1 MELYQLSAFQT
12 VARTANLTKAAEA
25 MHVSQS
31 ALSTQIRNLEDELGV
46 SLFMRQAKGMQLT
59 SEGETLLPL
68 AQELL
73 SKSEELR
80 RLALNFQQSASGPL
94 NIGLN
99 TDPTFLQLNRVIR
112 TITTALPQ
120 VSLSFSI
127 SQTLTTEAQ
136 LLRGEMDM
144 GFVFGTDFSPAI
156 TVRQLATTPISVVVP
171 THLAADLSTLDWP
184 TLAAMPWIW
193 TTCRCPFHVLCQ
205 RKMDEF
211 EVSPNTVTEAV
222 DENIVKELAL
232 GGMGVAL
239 MRKGEAL
246 DVVRQGVGVIWDKGE
261 LQVPLC
267 LTWLSKRDGERV
279 IVEAVE
285 LIENVWQEQE

>member
-46 SLFMRQAKGMQLT
+46 SLFVRQAKGMQLT

-144 GFVFGTDFSPAI
+144 GFVFGTDFS
-156 TVRQLATTPISVVVP
+156 RQSRYGNWRPPRSA
-171 THLAADLSTLDWP
+171 W
-184 TLAAMPWIW
+184 
-193 TTCRCPFHVLCQ
+193 
-205 RKMDEF
+205 
-211 EVSPNTVTEAV
+211 
-222 DENIVKELAL
+222 
-232 GGMGVAL
+232 
-239 MRKGEAL
+239 
-246 DVVRQGVGVIWDKGE
+246 
-261 LQVPLC
+261 LC
-267 LTWLSKRDGERV
+267 LRTW
-279 IVEAVE
+279 
-285 LIENVWQEQE
+285 QQT